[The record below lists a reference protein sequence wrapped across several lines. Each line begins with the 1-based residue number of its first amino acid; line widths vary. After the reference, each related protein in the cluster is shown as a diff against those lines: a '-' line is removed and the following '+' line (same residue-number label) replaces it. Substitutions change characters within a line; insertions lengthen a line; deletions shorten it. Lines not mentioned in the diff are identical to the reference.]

1 MLSTDDHGTKATGV
15 SQTAQTVD
23 VHVPR
28 GDNKVMLEWYCAKKN
43 IGLKSNTPSF
53 VVKLMTLNLV

>member
-28 GDNKVMLEWYCAKKN
+28 GDNKVMLE
-43 IGLKSNTPSF
+43 
-53 VVKLMTLNLV
+53 